1 MRGHI
6 IPHDRMAPR
15 RTDMLTICEQIIPTP
30 TYVGEKSK
38 KNLEKYRNTFY
49 YGGFFLKKS
58 VH

>member
-49 YGGFFLKKS
+49 YGGFF
-58 VH
+58 